1 MWPCKQ
7 GIVGFG
13 IGLAAMVSLRE
24 FYELKMMQN
33 EPINDLIQTPVCTG
47 QFSLV
52 FDKYLKFYQNKD
64 ATSCSYIHWIYDLLI
79 GWSSVLLY
87 LLSF

>member
-1 MWPCKQ
+1 MIGLILMWPCKQ

-47 QFSLV
+47 
-52 FDKYLKFYQNKD
+52 
-64 ATSCSYIHWIYDLLI
+64 
-79 GWSSVLLY
+79 
-87 LLSF
+87 